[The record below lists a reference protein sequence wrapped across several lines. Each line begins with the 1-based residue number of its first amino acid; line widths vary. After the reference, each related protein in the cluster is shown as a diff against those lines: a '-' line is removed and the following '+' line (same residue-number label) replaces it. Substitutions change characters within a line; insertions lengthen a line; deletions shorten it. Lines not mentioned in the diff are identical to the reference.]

1 MRQGTC
7 AKAIFSPDKALP
19 AGLYATQEPSGILIR
34 VTLPLLDNLG
44 ELPTVSV
51 TITEHD
57 YTQETIDP
65 AAETELTLLLQQL
78 GFKVVQPGQG
88 QKSADIAISGEA
100 FSEIGSFHGNLVS
113 GRARIEM
120 KMTRAATQDLIAA
133 DRETQIA
140 MAVGAR
146 TAGKDALQKA
156 ADKLIERLLPKLV
169 K

>member
-1 MRQGTC
+1 MT
-7 AKAIFSPDKALP
+7 K
-19 AGLYATQEPSGILIR
+19 
-34 VTLPLLDNLG
+34 G
-44 ELPTVSV
+44 ELPTVSIA
-51 TITEHD
+51 ITEHD

-78 GFKVVQPGQG
+78 GFKVLQPGQG
-88 QKSADIAISGEA
+88 QKSSDITITGEA

-113 GRARIEM
+113 GRARIEI
-120 KMTRAATQDLIAA
+120 KMTRGATQELITA

-140 MAVGAR
+140 VAVGAR

-156 ADKLIERLLPKLV
+156 ADKLIERILPKLT